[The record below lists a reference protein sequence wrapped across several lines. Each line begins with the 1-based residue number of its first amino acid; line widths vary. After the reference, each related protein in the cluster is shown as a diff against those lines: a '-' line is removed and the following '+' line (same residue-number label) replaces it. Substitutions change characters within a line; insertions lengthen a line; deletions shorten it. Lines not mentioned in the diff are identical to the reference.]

1 MGYKEDIYFTS
12 RSWEL
17 WSLGEKAAPAWGC
30 SGEAMIPGAHLAQF
44 LWRHKVKGLFIKEVE
59 SAGGQDVSP
68 QNMPLWPFDFSELK
82 VLEK

>member
-12 RSWEL
+12 WSWEM
-17 WSLGEKAAPAWGC
+17 WSAGEKAAPAWGC
-30 SGEAMIPGAHLAQF
+30 SGEAMIPGAHLGQF
-44 LWRHKVKGLFIKEVE
+44 QWRQKVKGLFIKEAE

-68 QNMPLWPFDFSELK
+68 QNTPLWPFDFYELK